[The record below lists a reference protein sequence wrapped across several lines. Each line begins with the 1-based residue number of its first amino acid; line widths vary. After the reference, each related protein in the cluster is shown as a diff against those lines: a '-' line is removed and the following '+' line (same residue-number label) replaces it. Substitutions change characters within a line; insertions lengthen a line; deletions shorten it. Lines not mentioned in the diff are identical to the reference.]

1 MFDKEPTLDTRN
13 MKNNLFDENPKM
25 LEEFEEEEIKL
36 DIAEHVY
43 YLRDSTGQ
51 TQEGF
56 GELVGI
62 DPVIIDDLEESDY
75 EGDSLAVLAHIE
87 KSLRR
92 HVEAP
97 IKPGETVYPNALLT
111 ATITGLKLRYFRYH
125 IGRKTTITN
134 NKALETKT
142 PQEKQYLLNA
152 LEPWQDALVRNMQE
166 LRMFAL
172 AGMTEWCHLDG
183 RLRGNFSGNPNEYIV
198 AASTH
203 YELIDAL
210 VQNIHSGRWT
220 VLMQWRQ
227 DMGVQKE
234 ARYINELEAA
244 LQQSIFAEF
253 PDTEWL
259 VQTLLGFLKGH
270 AKEENDAGSL

>member
-1 MFDKEPTLDTRN
+1 
-13 MKNNLFDENPKM
+13 M

-51 TQEGF
+51 TQEEF

-62 DPVIIDDLEESDY
+62 DPVIIDDLEESAY

-125 IGRKTTITN
+125 IGRKTNTTN
-134 NKALETKT
+134 NKGLETKNT
-142 PQEKQYLLNA
+142 TRE
-152 LEPWQDALVRNMQE
+152 
-166 LRMFAL
+166 
-172 AGMTEWCHLDG
+172 
-183 RLRGNFSGNPNEYIV
+183 
-198 AASTH
+198 
-203 YELIDAL
+203 
-210 VQNIHSGRWT
+210 T
-220 VLMQWRQ
+220 V
-227 DMGVQKE
+227 
-234 ARYINELEAA
+234 
-244 LQQSIFAEF
+244 S
-253 PDTEWL
+253 P
-259 VQTLLGFLKGH
+259 
-270 AKEENDAGSL
+270 

>member
-1 MFDKEPTLDTRN
+1 MIKEFR
-13 MKNNLFDENPKM
+13 
-25 LEEFEEEEIKL
+25 EEEIKL

-51 TQEGF
+51 TQEEF

-97 IKPGETVYPNALLT
+97 IKQGETVYPNALLT
-111 ATITGLKLRYFRYH
+111 ATIIGLKLRLFRYH
-125 IGRKTTITN
+125 IGRKTTLAN
-134 NKALETKT
+134 NKEFAIET
-142 PQEKQYLLNA
+142 QQDKQYILNE
-152 LEPWQDALVRNMQE
+152 LEPWQDALQRNKDE

-183 RLRGNFSGNPNEYIV
+183 TLRCNFSGNPNEYIQAS
-198 AASTH
+198 AAH
-203 YELIDAL
+203 NQLIDAL
-210 VQNIHSGRWT
+210 IHHIQNGECTI
-220 VLMQWRQ
+220 LKQWRQ
-227 DMGVQKE
+227 NIGKQEE
-234 ARYINELEAA
+234 ARYIDELEAA

>member
-1 MFDKEPTLDTRN
+1 MFDKDPALDTSN
-13 MKNNLFDENPKM
+13 SKNSLFDENPDM
-25 LEEFEEEEIKL
+25 IEEFREEEIKL
-36 DIAEHVY
+36 DIAEHIY
-43 YLRDSTGQ
+43 YLRDATGQ
-51 TQEGF
+51 TQEEF

-111 ATITGLKLRYFRYH
+111 ATITGLKYRLFRYH
-125 IGRKTTITN
+125 IGRKTTLAN
-134 NKALETKT
+134 NKEFAIDTL
-142 PQEKQYLLNA
+142 QEKQYILNE
-152 LEPWQDALVRNMQE
+152 LEPWQEALQRNKDE

-183 RLRGNFSGNPNEYIV
+183 TLRGNFSGNPNEYIQ
-198 AASTH
+198 AAAVHNALIEALEH
-203 YELIDAL
+203 YIQTGERTTLK
-210 VQNIHSGRWT
+210 
-220 VLMQWRQ
+220 QWRQ
-227 DMGVQKE
+227 NIGDQEEVC
-234 ARYINELEAA
+234 YISELAAA
-244 LQQSIFAEF
+244 LQQKLFEEF

-259 VQTLLGFLKGH
+259 VQTLLGFLKMS
-270 AKEENDAGSL
+270 AL

>member
-1 MFDKEPTLDTRN
+1 MFDKDPTLDTSN
-13 MKNNLFDENPKM
+13 IKNSLFDENPKM
-25 LEEFEEEEIKL
+25 LEEFKEEEIKL
-36 DIAEHVY
+36 DIAEQVY
-43 YLRDSTGQ
+43 YLRDATGL
-51 TQEGF
+51 TQEEF

-75 EGDSLAVLAHIE
+75 EGDSLAALAHIE
-87 KSLRR
+87 KALRR

-97 IKPGETVYPNALLT
+97 IKPTEDVYPNALLA
-111 ATITGLKLRYFRYH
+111 ATITGLKLRLFRYH
-125 IGRKTTITN
+125 IGRKTTPVNDKGFGT
-134 NKALETKT
+134 
-142 PQEKQYLLNA
+142 YLNQDKHCILNE
-152 LEPWQDALVRNMQE
+152 LEPWQEALQRNKQE

-210 VQNIHSGRWT
+210 VQNIHSGRRT

-227 DMGVQKE
+227 DIGVQEE

-253 PDTEWL
+253 PEAEWL

-270 AKEENDAGSL
+270 TKEENDAGSL